1 MVAVRKLHVDSNVVL
16 RYLVN
21 DPPGMA
27 EKASLVFSAVADGK
41 ISLIVEEI
49 VIAEVTW
56 VLQSFYRH
64 SPKDISNSLM
74 QLLLQEGIESPRK
87 EFLLRALLIYG
98 ETGVKFGDALLA
110 AHVTDSGQAEII
122 SFDEHFD
129 RIPRVRRILP
139 GEPV

>member
-1 MVAVRKLHVDSNVVL
+1 MAAARKLHVDSNVVL

-74 QLLLQEGIESPRK
+74 QLLLQEGSRASKGI
-87 EFLLRALLIYG
+87 LLRALLIYG
-98 ETGVKFGDALLA
+98 EIGVKFGM
-110 AHVTDSGQAEII
+110 
-122 SFDEHFD
+122 
-129 RIPRVRRILP
+129 RY
-139 GEPV
+139 

>member
-1 MVAVRKLHVDSNVVL
+1 MVANDKLHADSNVVL

-27 EKASLVFSAVADGK
+27 EEATRVFRAVADGK
-41 ISLIVEEI
+41 ISLILEEI
-49 VIAEVTW
+49 VVAEITW

-64 SPKDISNSLM
+64 SPKEISHWLM
-74 QLLLQEGIESPRK
+74 QLLLQEGIESP
-87 EFLLRALLIYG
+87 EQEVLLRALLIYG

-110 AHVTDSGQAEII
+110 AHVVNSGQEEVL

-129 RIPRVRRILP
+129 RIPGIRRITP
-139 GEPV
+139 GELA